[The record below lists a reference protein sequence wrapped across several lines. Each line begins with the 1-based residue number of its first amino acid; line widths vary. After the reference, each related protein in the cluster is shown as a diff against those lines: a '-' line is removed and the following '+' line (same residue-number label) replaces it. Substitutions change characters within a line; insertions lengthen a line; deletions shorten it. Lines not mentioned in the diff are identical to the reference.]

1 MVLIEYRTY
10 IPRGYG
16 LIGFIIIS
24 FLYEELAARARENHA
39 TTEYLQTSRALQLQ
53 NAGKVRP
60 FLQQTFVS
68 TCSAYMPYHHI
79 SLLASPPI

>member
-24 FLYEELAARARENHA
+24 FLYKELAARARENHA
-39 TTEYLQTSRALQLQ
+39 TTEYLQARYYNL
-53 NAGKVRP
+53 GP
-60 FLQQTFVS
+60 FW
-68 TCSAYMPYHHI
+68 A
-79 SLLASPPI
+79 

>member
-24 FLYEELAARARENHA
+24 FLYKELAARARENYA
-39 TTEYLQTSRALQLQ
+39 TTEYLQARYSTAGVYSRYTPLSVDTSQANSSRHSHH
-53 NAGKVRP
+53 RSYMM
-60 FLQQTFVS
+60 QT
-68 TCSAYMPYHHI
+68 
-79 SLLASPPI
+79 

>member
-16 LIGFIIIS
+16 SIGFIIIS

-39 TTEYLQTSRALQLQ
+39 TTEYLQARYV
-53 NAGKVRP
+53 GV
-60 FLQQTFVS
+60 
-68 TCSAYMPYHHI
+68 
-79 SLLASPPI
+79 PIPD

>member
-1 MVLIEYRTY
+1 MVPIEYRTY

-39 TTEYLQTSRALQLQ
+39 TTEYLQARYGFRYPPTLSLFECSSPLMENRRS
-53 NAGKVRP
+53 NAR
-60 FLQQTFVS
+60 
-68 TCSAYMPYHHI
+68 
-79 SLLASPPI
+79 